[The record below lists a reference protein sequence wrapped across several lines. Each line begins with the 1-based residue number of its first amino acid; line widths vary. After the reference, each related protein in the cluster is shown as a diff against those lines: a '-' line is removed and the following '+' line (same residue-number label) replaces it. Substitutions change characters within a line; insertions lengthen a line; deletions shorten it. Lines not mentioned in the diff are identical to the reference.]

1 MGSENPRN
9 DAPGVLPAELCDK
22 CRTISL
28 NDGMGQ
34 DANEASP
41 VEADDRLGM
50 VDGTTFELD
59 YQLDDLAPRFPYL
72 LASADNGCH
81 FCRALYEAFTVD
93 EKTKEIMHQLPSG
106 REHPVVGEMKYV
118 YDEDEDDVENNTRE
132 NGALRL
138 TLTMLRK
145 GQEEPWLF
153 FDFLVEGVPALSY
166 CWGNAQDAQD
176 QTKTTEQSL
185 PQKLVEIESNSLSPV
200 IRDAVQITRSL
211 SIPYLWID
219 ALCILQ
225 GHVSDWSQHACVMDK
240 IYGSARV
247 TVAALSSESCNQQ
260 FRFATTLPLYIPFQS
275 TLNPS
280 VSGFYRL
287 RYLGIGR
294 FDKLRKNELVNQTTF
309 FNIGN
314 SRWRS
319 RGWTFQ
325 EDVTSSRVLFF
336 GRSDIF
342 FTCPSS
348 QQCFGGNECLETCG
362 DRISDPV
369 YNWSNPMQ
377 VHLYWL
383 EFASNYSDRCNFTRN
398 TDLLPA
404 ISGLASFFRRK
415 LKCRST
421 DYVAG
426 LWKDYLHIGVLWCKS
441 AWLKQHKPTL
451 GECLA
456 DLAAGPFI
464 CPSWT
469 WANHGEVV
477 FLCFD
482 HVNYRKRCQIDVR
495 TTVKGSDPYGEIEVA
510 FLSVTGKVATLDSEF
525 LTRATNEA
533 EYGEWCKWRP
543 KKRGI
548 RAYWRFWLDWDP
560 SVSTEAWGDLKMLL
574 LGSAQG
580 SEDEGRS
587 VFGLLIHKVG
597 ISDPSEFSKV
607 GVFFSASGVN
617 FTEEWGL
624 RLVDRGRSSVVR
636 LI

>member
-9 DAPGVLPAELCDK
+9 DAAGVLPAELCNK

-28 NDGMGQ
+28 NYGMGQ

-41 VEADDRLGM
+41 VEADGRLGM
-50 VDGTTFELD
+50 ADGTTFELD
-59 YQLDDLAPRFPYL
+59 YQLDDIAPHFPYL
-72 LASADNGCH
+72 LASAEAGCH

-93 EKTKEIMHQLPSG
+93 DKTKEIMHQLPSG

-118 YDEDEDDVENNTRE
+118 YDEDEDEAESNPGE

-138 TLTMLRK
+138 TLTMFRK

-153 FDFLVEGVPALSY
+153 FDFLVEGVPGHDSVAQWLCVDVSPNFTDRFSTECTSWALSKIDNCVNSHGHSLSNINFCPERLIDVRNDPYVALSY
-166 CWGNAQDAQD
+166 CWGNAQDAKD

-185 PQKLVEIESNSLSPV
+185 PQKLVEIESDSLSPV

-260 FRFATTLPLYIPFQS
+260 FRFATTLPL
-275 TLNPS
+275 
-280 VSGFYRL
+280 L

-469 WANHGEVV
+469 WANHGEV
-477 FLCFD
+477 
-482 HVNYRKRCQIDVR
+482 
-495 TTVKGSDPYGEIEVA
+495 
-510 FLSVTGKVATLDSEF
+510 
-525 LTRATNEA
+525 
-533 EYGEWCKWRP
+533 
-543 KKRGI
+543 
-548 RAYWRFWLDWDP
+548 
-560 SVSTEAWGDLKMLL
+560 
-574 LGSAQG
+574 
-580 SEDEGRS
+580 
-587 VFGLLIHKVG
+587 
-597 ISDPSEFSKV
+597 
-607 GVFFSASGVN
+607 
-617 FTEEWGL
+617 
-624 RLVDRGRSSVVR
+624 
-636 LI
+636 